1 MLENVKKNFESD
13 PKKPAW
19 NPAGNK
25 LTICTGCGETVNIRK
40 NLFNQLIVARIV
52 LLVL

>member
-1 MLENVKKNFESD
+1 MYREEVKSKKRILKKMLENVKKNFESD

-25 LTICTGCGETVNIRK
+25 LTICTGCGETVK
-40 NLFNQLIVARIV
+40 Y
-52 LLVL
+52 